1 MGPIRGALVWLALL
15 ALLPRPALAGELLPH
30 GQGLLW
36 TVEVEGAAPS
46 YVFGTL
52 HSADPRVTRLPPKVA
67 EALGRAESITL
78 EMVDDEVAA
87 AAIGRA
93 GRLAAGRSLD
103 RLVGAKMFASVAAKG
118 ADYGLPAHILK
129 TFKPWMVV
137 VVFSMPP
144 FEIARFTQGGLALD
158 SSLGERARRG
168 GKAILGLETAEEQ
181 IAVFDGMPERDQIAL
196 LATTLARAGEKEDMW
211 ERMTRSYLAGDLAG
225 LYDQMM
231 AQIRPLGPE
240 GARAFKWRM
249 LDARNERMAA
259 RLDGRLRRG
268 AVFVA
273 VGALHLPGRL
283 GLLSLLEA
291 RGFKLTRLY

>member
-1 MGPIRGALVWLALL
+1 MGPIRGAILWFALL
-15 ALLPRPALAGELLPH
+15 ALLPRPALAAELLPH

-52 HSADPRVTRLPPKVA
+52 HSTDPRVTQLPPKVA
-67 EALGRAESITL
+67 EALGRAASITL
-78 EMVDDEVAA
+78 EMVHDEVAA

-93 GRLAAGRSLD
+93 GSLAEGRSLD
-103 RLVGAKMFASVAAKG
+103 RLVGLKMFANVAATG
-118 ADYGLPAHILK
+118 AGYGLSGEILK

-137 VVFSMPP
+137 VVFSIPP
-144 FEIARFTQGGLALD
+144 FEIARVAQGGMTLD
-158 SSLGERARRG
+158 NLLRERARRG
-168 GKAILGLETAEEQ
+168 GKAVFGLESVEEQ

-196 LATTLARAGEKEDMW
+196 LESTLDRAGDTEAMW
-211 ERMTRSYLAGDLAG
+211 ERMTRSYLAGDLDD
-225 LYDQMM
+225 LYDQLRD
-231 AQIRPLGPE
+231 QIRPLGPAA
-240 GARAFKWRM
+240 ARAFKRRL

-283 GLLSLLEA
+283 GLLSLLQA
-291 RGFKLTRLY
+291 RGFRITRLY